1 MPGRKPQSPGIM
13 QIRAPA
19 ILCASRP
26 HGEHGA
32 VIRLLTAD
40 HGLIAAY
47 LPGARGRQL
56 RPLLVPG
63 NLLDAE
69 IRGRSDSQL
78 PTARIELVAS
88 RGPWLTEPLAA
99 AGIDWV
105 CTLTASALPEGHPYP
120 ALHDA
125 LTAVLDAICHAP
137 SARGWA
143 RALAAYEALL
153 LREMGYGLSEAQKP
167 PESDWPGLLERL
179 RRQGGAIESRLLA
192 DRRRDVMGARAIL
205 LDRLKRISGEEAP

>member
-1 MPGRKPQSPGIM
+1 ML
-13 QIRAPA
+13 IRAPA
-19 ILCASRP
+19 ILCASRA

-63 NLLDAE
+63 NLLEAQ
-69 IRGRSDSQL
+69 ILARSGSQL
-78 PTARIELVAS
+78 PSARVELVES

-105 CTLTASALPEGHPYP
+105 CALTAASLPEGHPYP
-120 ALHDA
+120 ALHQA
-125 LTAVLDAICHAP
+125 LGATLDAICHAP

-143 RALAAYEALL
+143 QALAAYEALL
-153 LREMGYGLSEAQKP
+153 LRELGYALSEAGKP
-167 PESDWPGLLERL
+167 EVMEWPALLDRL
-179 RRQGGAIESRLLA
+179 RRTGAAIESRLLA
-192 DRRRDVMGARAIL
+192 ERRRDVMGARAIL
-205 LDRLKRISGEEAP
+205 LDRLKRISGEGNP

>member
-1 MPGRKPQSPGIM
+1 ML
-13 QIRAPA
+13 IRAPA
-19 ILCASRP
+19 ILCASRA

-40 HGLIAAY
+40 HGLMAAY

-63 NLLDAE
+63 NLLEAQ
-69 IRGRSDSQL
+69 ILSRSGSQL
-78 PTARIELVAS
+78 PSARVELVES

-105 CTLTASALPEGHPYP
+105 CALTAAALPEGHPYP
-120 ALHDA
+120 ALHEA
-125 LTAVLDAICHAP
+125 LGATLDAICHAP

-143 RALAAYEALL
+143 LALAAYESLL
-153 LREMGYGLSEAQKP
+153 LRELGYALAEAGR
-167 PESDWPGLLERL
+167 PEAMDWPALLDRL
-179 RRQGGAIESRLLA
+179 RRTGAAIESRLLA
-192 DRRRDVMGARAIL
+192 ERRRDVMGARAIL
-205 LDRLKRISGEEAP
+205 LGRLKRISGEGNP